1 MCSPKS
7 LKGLDTLNLRQSPA
21 YNFEL
26 DDADVEIPD
35 SEGSGDQDYFENT
48 RKSMAN
54 ARAGRLK
61 GSGAAQ
67 SRSHSFKSE
76 NSGKL
81 RRSFLLKK

>member
-1 MCSPKS
+1 MVSPKS
-7 LKGLDTLNLRQSPA
+7 LKGSSKQKGMDTLNLRQSPA

-35 SEGSGDQDYFENT
+35 SEGSCDQDYFENT

-61 GSGAAQ
+61 GSGA
-67 SRSHSFKSE
+67 
-76 NSGKL
+76 
-81 RRSFLLKK
+81 